1 MKAHRK
7 YILHYLCILVLAAIG
22 VMNIIEADYL
32 RALTSAIYVFICVQ
46 VVYAGYRFADLGHL
60 IDNANAVNKDLHD
73 ELDEVYEQRDAA
85 LRRQRELE
93 ALAERNRQDSI
104 KWRDEK
110 NKVEKECNRLRQE
123 NRHLSAEVERLNP
136 QPKVDTST
144 RGSYLKK

>member
-1 MKAHRK
+1 MKLQRK
-7 YILHYLCILVLAAIG
+7 FILQYLCILVLAAIG

-46 VVYAGYRFADLGHL
+46 IVFAGYRFADLGHL
-60 IDNANAVNKDLHD
+60 LDNASKTNKELHD

-93 ALAERNRQDSI
+93 ALCERNRQDSI
-104 KWRDEK
+104 RWRDEK

-123 NRHLSAEVERLNP
+123 NRHLSAEVERLNS
-136 QPKVDTST
+136 QPKVDTS
-144 RGSYLKK
+144 SHYKP

>member
-1 MKAHRK
+1 
-7 YILHYLCILVLAAIG
+7 
-22 VMNIIEADYL
+22 MNIIEADYL

-46 VVYAGYRFADLGHL
+46 IVIAGYRFADLGRL
-60 IDNANAVNKDLHD
+60 LENASTTNKELHD
-73 ELDEVYEQRDAA
+73 ELDELYEQRDAA

-104 KWRDEK
+104 KWRNEE

-136 QPKVDTST
+136 QPKADTST
-144 RGSYLKK
+144 RGSYLKR

>member
-7 YILHYLCILVLAAIG
+7 YILQYLCILVLAAIG
-22 VMNIIEADYL
+22 VMNVIEADYL
-32 RALTSAIYVFICVQ
+32 RALTSAVYVFICVQ

-110 NKVEKECNRLRQE
+110 NKIEKECNRLRQE
-123 NRHLSAEVERLNP
+123 NRHLTAEIERLNP
-136 QPKVDTST
+136 KPRPDTSSGY
-144 RGSYLKK
+144 RP

>member
-1 MKAHRK
+1 MKAQRK
-7 YILHYLCILVLAAIG
+7 YILQYLCILVLAAIG

-32 RALTSAIYVFICVQ
+32 RALTSAVYVFICVQ

-110 NKVEKECNRLRQE
+110 NKIEKECNRLRQE
-123 NRHLSAEVERLNP
+123 NRHLTAEIERLNP
-136 QPKVDTST
+136 KPRPDTSSGY
-144 RGSYLKK
+144 RP

>member
-1 MKAHRK
+1 MKAQRK
-7 YILHYLCILVLAAIG
+7 YILQYLCILVLAVIG
-22 VMNIIEADYL
+22 VMNVIEADYL
-32 RALTSAIYVFICVQ
+32 RALTSAVYVFICVQ
-46 VVYAGYRFADLGHL
+46 VVYAGYRFSDLGHL

-123 NRHLSAEVERLNP
+123 NRHLTAEIERLNP
-136 QPKVDTST
+136 KPRPDTSSHY
-144 RGSYLKK
+144 RP